1 MKRVSG
7 SKYKKFSQE
16 NADYLCQEVQR
27 MEESQVF
34 YPGAFVEA
42 LRELTEVL
50 IWSDKNA
57 ESVFDNFLE
66 RSMMST
72 LERVVTNAEFP
83 SAVKVQ
89 AIQCITMMLQNL
101 TRKSSIYFVCSNNH
115 LNRIISIFIDDNDEE
130 LFSIYVSFLKS
141 LALRLNEDTVQF
153 FFERETRAFPLFDRA
168 SKLLAAPDPMVRAA
182 ARQVVISVA
191 QLNEPAI
198 KNFLRDAL
206 QEVFKL
212 ISTLLWSQIKNLA
225 EAAAEYGNVERHNA
239 NELHLMGISTLSDRL
254 EDIVDDMF
262 YINDLF
268 LVPHDFAPFCLEC
281 VLEEVVIQPLLM
293 LLEDLPCDICCFSTN
308 SSFTPCVSASVAL
321 SVLTRWILLNKS
333 ERLQRLFKEGLL
345 NSSASHDGVMK
356 RLLKSE
362 CAEVLS
368 GVVVLLKAM
377 LTSGLLENEK
387 KEGGNGPTPD
397 GDETD
402 NEDISEEALDEKE
415 MHVMTDIFNVNWSI
429 EPEHE
434 DSFPPLQ
441 PLSIISCE
449 IFIGRMSQ
457 QVENA
462 VRCPWFHGL
471 MSAIY
476 FFITHP
482 AYTRFSV
489 FELALS
495 VLMDFV
501 KCRRECVVL
510 FRGLLFLCLFIVRR
524 RAVTCAESSALRQDG
539 TVTSA
544 STPASATASATPNSV
559 HTTTAAGNKNNK
571 SAGAWLRTPYEV
583 VFIKLEHVSHEFG
596 LSEEKLRGNLSNE
609 ASFLLPLLPS
619 LDFIRSERERGSNS
633 PHVDCWDVVLRKFR
647 EYIAVQKSVAAVV
660 PLRNRAAHDQSEE
673 EKSEFLMWLTI
684 RHYAHRMLNREDGFL
699 LRLRDYGVRHHV
711 GTTVSL
717 SQSNTVY
724 FRCEFVKGRFL
735 FGASSPMVAA
745 GTPMYMLL
753 SETEVLF
760 LGAGDALRPVTD
772 RGVTLCVMFA
782 LQMIYVQALV
792 SHSPFSVI
800 VTHVHPASPLQLH
813 IVFRHRKAAASA
825 VNMITELSSLCRFS
839 GAALVCR
846 ALNQDGAL
854 HVTNEGVSKAPMNSF
869 NNA

>member
-1 MKRVSG
+1 
-7 SKYKKFSQE
+7 
-16 NADYLCQEVQR
+16 

-130 LFSIYVSFLKS
+130 LFSIYVSFLRS

-206 QEVFKL
+206 QEVFRL
-212 ISTLLWSQIKNLA
+212 ISTLLWSQIKSLA
-225 EAAAEYGNVERHNA
+225 EAAAEYGNVERHDA
-239 NELHLMGISTLSDRL
+239 NELHLMSISTLSARL

-293 LLEDLPCDICCFSTN
+293 LLENLPCDLCCFSTN
-308 SSFTPCVSASVAL
+308 RSFTPCVSASVAL

-345 NSSASHDGVMK
+345 NSSASHGGVME

-377 LTSGLLENEK
+377 LTSGLLENENK
-387 KEGGNGPTPD
+387 LGGNCPTTD
-397 GDETD
+397 GNETD
-402 NEDISEEALDEKE
+402 NEGTLEEALDEKE
-415 MHVMTDIFNVNWSI
+415 MDVVTDFFNENWSI

-441 PLSIISCE
+441 PLSIIPCE
-449 IFIGRMSQ
+449 IFVGRMSQ

-462 VRCPWFHGL
+462 VRSPWFHGL
-471 MSAIY
+471 MSALY
-476 FFITHP
+476 FFITRP

-489 FELALS
+489 FEMALS

-501 KCRRECVVL
+501 KCRRERVVL

-539 TVTSA
+539 NVNSA
-544 STPASATASATPNSV
+544 STPAAVASTISNSV
-559 HTTTAAGNKNNK
+559 ATTTTTDNKNNK

-596 LSEEKLRGNLSNE
+596 LREEKLHGNLSNE
-609 ASFLLPLLPS
+609 ASFLLPLLPN
-619 LDFIRSERERGSNS
+619 LEFIRSERERGSNI
-633 PHVDCWDVVLRKFR
+633 PHVNCWDVVLRNFQG
-647 EYIAVQKSVAAVV
+647 YTAVQKSVATVV

-673 EKSEFLMWLTI
+673 ERSEFLMWLTI
-684 RHYAHRMLNREDGFL
+684 RHYAHKMLNREDGFL

-717 SQSNTVY
+717 SQSNKMY

-735 FGASSPMVAA
+735 FGASSPRVAA
-745 GTPMYMLL
+745 GTAMCMLL

-772 RGVTLCVMFA
+772 RGVTLCVIFA

-792 SHSPFSVI
+792 SQSPFSVI

-846 ALNQDGAL
+846 ALNQYRAL
-854 HVTNEGVSKAPMNSF
+854 HMMDEEVSKAPMNSF